1 MVSPWQGEV
10 LPPTP
15 QSHSYPAWDS
25 NPDPWFLRPVR
36 LPIAPAGRGPPRTR
50 TGIRVV
56 LSYPGMPIPI
66 SGLWRKVEESNSYA
80 QHVPQGSSLVADH
93 PTAPSV
99 SSVGRQDSVEDQH
112 PSMPQPDHRCPA
124 HRLGLFVLHP
134 RWCER
139 AEVGI
144 APSHLQQWCPD
155 LPPGYPGAGL
165 SHRRSCRPKESNLT
179 SHQAPGLQPG
189 RNPSSKID
197 ERAPAEQEPRCH
209 LHLFACFRSVSA
221 HLLGCLGR
229 G

>member
-1 MVSPWQGEV
+1 
-10 LPPTP
+10 
-15 QSHSYPAWDS
+15 
-25 NPDPWFLRPVR
+25 
-36 LPIAPAGRGPPRTR
+36 
-50 TGIRVV
+50 
-56 LSYPGMPIPI
+56 MPIPI

-197 ERAPAEQEPRCH
+197 ESSTSRTGTEVPPPSVRLLPFGE
-209 LHLFACFRSVSA
+209 RSPTGM
-221 HLLGCLGR
+221 LGPGLISHWSR
-229 G
+229 SRERTRTPMSWLTARHVADYITLEWSLDRESNPDLRHTTAVLSH